1 MNSYQNKAVIIA
13 DKTLK
18 SIKITPGQ
26 TERGVACS
34 IREQLKKEGADKEAF
49 RIIVASGRRSR
60 KIHGFATGK
69 VIRRKD
75 VVIVDIGALYKGF
88 RSDITRTYILG
99 KPTRLQRK
107 IYRLLLKAQKA
118 ALKKVKAGVE
128 CREVDT
134 AARSVIRRAGF
145 GNFFKHT
152 TGHGIG
158 RKTHEA
164 PRISRKNRNKLRA
177 GQVITIEP
185 GIYLKNWG
193 MRIEDMVMVTNRGY
207 KLLTKAPK

>member
-1 MNSYQNKAVIIA
+1 MNSYQNKAVKIA
-13 DKTLK
+13 DNTLK
-18 SIKITPGQ
+18 SLKIIPGQ
-26 TERGVACS
+26 TERDLACS
-34 IREQLKKEGADKEAF
+34 IRKQLKKEGADREAF
-49 RIIVASGRRSR
+49 KIIVASGKRSG
-60 KIHGFATGK
+60 KVHGFATGK
-69 VIRRKD
+69 IIRRKD
-75 VVIVDIGALYKGF
+75 VVVVDIGALYKGF

-99 KPTRLQRK
+99 KPTRMQKK
-107 IYRLLLKAQKA
+107 IYRLLLKAQSS
-118 ALKKVKAGVE
+118 ALIKVKAGVE
-128 CREVDT
+128 CRAVDL
-134 AARSVIRRAGF
+134 AARSVIRKAGF

-164 PRISRKNRNKLRA
+164 PRISRKNRNKLKA

-185 GIYLKNWG
+185 GIYFKKWG